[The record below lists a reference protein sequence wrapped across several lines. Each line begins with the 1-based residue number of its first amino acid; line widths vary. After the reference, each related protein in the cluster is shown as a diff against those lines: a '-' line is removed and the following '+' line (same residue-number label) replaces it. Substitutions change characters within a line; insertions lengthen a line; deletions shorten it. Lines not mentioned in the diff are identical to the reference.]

1 MLCVG
6 ERTRE
11 RQSPDWRVGAANRE
25 IGVPGLT
32 ARDVEPLR
40 RVQYASG
47 RSHRTDMAEAGSFA
61 DRVKQQA
68 DIVRVLGEYVR
79 LKKSGQNFTGL
90 CPFHSEKTP
99 SFAVHPVKQ
108 IYHCFGCGAGGDV
121 FKFVMEMD
129 KITFPESV
137 RAVAEKCGIAIP
149 RAKERT
155 PEERQQNQQ
164 RTSLVELHREA
175 AAFFVQQLNA
185 TPEGRAAKAYLL
197 DRGLDSEAMARF
209 GIGFAPSGGEALL
222 RAFKQKF
229 PEKALEV
236 SGLFSRDQNGKLFDR
251 FRRRVM
257 FPIANDTGKIVA
269 FGGRALGDDLPKYLN
284 SPETPIYTKSN
295 ILYHLDRAKEAL
307 RQSDFAVL
315 VEGYMDAIA
324 VARAGHSNVVASCG
338 TSLTE
343 PQVKLLS
350 RFTRRI
356 IVNYDPDTAGQAA
369 TERSLTILLEQG
381 AEVRVLALPGGKDPD
396 SFIRSEGAAAYT
408 KLLKEAPPYVDYLI
422 SRARKMDMS
431 TAEGK
436 LRAVNFLMPYV
447 QRIPDRILRS
457 EWATR
462 IAQQLRIE
470 EPVLRESMRKAA
482 SDRRSEVKARPELVG
497 RVGKPAERR
506 LVQMLIEA
514 EEFRAQLAEEIR
526 AGELHC
532 GLESERILTALV
544 EACATGV
551 RPDAAELALAL
562 EDRDRRLLFEIAFE
576 SAAPPTWEEAQSCL
590 AVLRRRRAEEELSTV
605 QKQIETFAAAA
616 GAGAGGEL
624 RRLLE
629 RKQELRR
636 RLDPPV
642 HESPH

>member
-1 MLCVG
+1 L
-6 ERTRE
+6 
-11 RQSPDWRVGAANRE
+11 
-25 IGVPGLT
+25 
-32 ARDVEPLR
+32 
-40 RVQYASG
+40 
-47 RSHRTDMAEAGSFA
+47 AEAGSFA

-68 DIVRVLGEYVR
+68 DIVRVVGEYVR

-108 IYHCFGCGAGGDV
+108 IYHCFGCGVGGDV
-121 FKFVMEMD
+121 FKFVMEME
-129 KITFPESV
+129 KITFPDAV
-137 RAVAEKCGIAIP
+137 RAVAEKCGIAVP
-149 RAKERT
+149 QARERT
-155 PEERQQNQQ
+155 PEERRENQQ
-164 RTSLVELHREA
+164 RTSLVEMHREA
-175 AAFFVQQLNA
+175 AAFFAQQLSA

-222 RAFKQKF
+222 RTMKQKY
-229 PEKALEV
+229 PEKVLEV
-236 SGLFSRDQNGKLFDR
+236 SGLFSRDQSGRLFDR

-257 FPIANDTGKIVA
+257 FPIANESGKIVA

-284 SPETPIYTKSN
+284 SPETPIYSKSN
-295 ILYHLDRAKEAL
+295 VLYHLDRAKEAL
-307 RQSDFAVL
+307 RQRDFAVL

-324 VARAGHSNVVASCG
+324 VALAGVSNVVASCG

-343 PQVKLLS
+343 PQVKLLN

-356 IVNYDPDTAGQAA
+356 VVNYDPDTAGQAA
-369 TERSLTILLEQG
+369 TERSLAILLEQG

-396 SFIRSEGAAAYT
+396 SFIRAESAAAYT
-408 KLLKEAPPYVDYLI
+408 KLLNDAPPYVDYLI
-422 SRARKMDMS
+422 ARARKMDLTS
-431 TAEGK
+431 AEGK

-482 SDRRSEVKARPELVG
+482 NERRSEVKARPELVG
-497 RVGKPAERR
+497 RAGKPAERR

-514 EEFRAQLAEEIR
+514 EEFRSQLAQEIR
-526 AGELHC
+526 AGELHQ
-532 GLESERILTALV
+532 GLETERILAVLV
-544 EACATGV
+544 GACESGE
-551 RPDAAELALAL
+551 RPDAASLAMAL

-576 SAAPPTWEEAQSCL
+576 TTAAPTWQEAESCL
-590 AVLRRRRAEEELSTV
+590 AVLRRRRAEEELAAV
-605 QKQIETFAAAA
+605 QRQIETQAAAA
-616 GAGAGGEL
+616 GSSSEL

-636 RLDPPV
+636 RLDPPAQ
-642 HESPH
+642 

>member
-1 MLCVG
+1 
-6 ERTRE
+6 
-11 RQSPDWRVGAANRE
+11 
-25 IGVPGLT
+25 
-32 ARDVEPLR
+32 
-40 RVQYASG
+40 
-47 RSHRTDMAEAGSFA
+47 MAEAGSFA

-68 DIVRVLGEYVR
+68 DIVRVVGEYVR

-99 SFAVHPVKQ
+99 SFSVSATKQ
-108 IYHCFGCGAGGDV
+108 FYYCFGCGAGGDV

-149 RAKERT
+149 RARERT
-155 PEERQQNQQ
+155 PEERKENQQ

-222 RAFKQKF
+222 RAFKQKY

-236 SGLFSRDQNGKLFDR
+236 SGLFSRDQNGRLFDR

-307 RQSDFAVL
+307 RQRDFAVL

-324 VARAGHSNVVASCG
+324 VARAGISNVVASCG

-343 PQVKLLS
+343 PQVKLLN
-350 RFTRRI
+350 RFTRQI

-396 SFIRSEGAAAYT
+396 SFIRAEGAAAYT
-408 KLLKEAPPYVDYLI
+408 KLLNEAPPYVDYLI

-482 SDRRSEVKARPELVG
+482 SERRSEVKARPELVG

-514 EEFRAQLAEEIR
+514 EEFRSQLAQEIR
-526 AGELHC
+526 AEELHR

-590 AVLRRRRAEEELSTV
+590 AVLRRRRAEEELSSV

-642 HESPH
+642 LESPH

>member
-1 MLCVG
+1 
-6 ERTRE
+6 
-11 RQSPDWRVGAANRE
+11 
-25 IGVPGLT
+25 
-32 ARDVEPLR
+32 
-40 RVQYASG
+40 
-47 RSHRTDMAEAGSFA
+47 MAEAGSFA

-68 DIVRVLGEYVR
+68 DIVRVVGEYVR

-129 KITFPESV
+129 KITFPEAV

-149 RAKERT
+149 RARERT
-155 PEERQQNQQ
+155 PEERRENQQ

-185 TPEGRAAKAYLL
+185 TQEGRAAKAYLL
-197 DRGLDSEAMARF
+197 DRGLDSDAMARF

-222 RAFKQKF
+222 RAFKQKY
-229 PEKALEV
+229 PEKALEA
-236 SGLFSRDQNGKLFDR
+236 SGLFSRDQNGRLFDR

-257 FPIANDTGKIVA
+257 FPIANDSGKIVA

-295 ILYHLDRAKEAL
+295 LLYHLDRAKEAL
-307 RQSDFAVL
+307 RQRDFAVL

-324 VARAGHSNVVASCG
+324 VARAGISNVVASCG

-343 PQVKLLS
+343 PQVKLLN

-369 TERSLTILLEQG
+369 TERSLAILLEQG

-408 KLLKEAPPYVDYLI
+408 KLLNEAPPYVDYLI
-422 SRARKMDMS
+422 SRARKMDLS

-482 SDRRSEVKARPELVG
+482 SERRSEVKARPELVG

-514 EEFRAQLAEEIR
+514 EEFRSQLAQEIR
-526 AGELHC
+526 AGELHR
-532 GLESERILTALV
+532 GLESERILAALV
-544 EACATGV
+544 EACATGI

-562 EDRDRRLLFEIAFE
+562 EERDRRLLFEIAFE
-576 SAAPPTWEEAQSCL
+576 SAAPPTWEEAESCL
-590 AVLRRRRAEEELSTV
+590 AVLRRRHAEEELSAV
-605 QKQIETFAAAA
+605 QKQIETFSAAA

-636 RLDPPV
+636 RLDPPT
-642 HESPH
+642 HESPR

>member
-1 MLCVG
+1 
-6 ERTRE
+6 
-11 RQSPDWRVGAANRE
+11 
-25 IGVPGLT
+25 
-32 ARDVEPLR
+32 
-40 RVQYASG
+40 
-47 RSHRTDMAEAGSFA
+47 MAEAGSFA

-68 DIVRVLGEYVR
+68 DIVRVVGEYVR

-185 TPEGRAAKAYLL
+185 TQEGRAAKAYLL
-197 DRGLDSEAMARF
+197 DRGLDPEAMARF

-222 RAFKQKF
+222 RVFKQKY
-229 PEKALEV
+229 PEKSLEV
-236 SGLFSRDQNGKLFDR
+236 SGLFSRDQNGRLFDR

-257 FPIANDTGKIVA
+257 FPIANDSGKIVA

-307 RQSDFAVL
+307 RQRDFAVL

-324 VARAGHSNVVASCG
+324 VARAGISNVVASCG

-408 KLLKEAPPYVDYLI
+408 KLLNEAPPYVDYLI

-482 SDRRSEVKARPELVG
+482 SERRSEVKARPELVG

-526 AGELHC
+526 AEELHR
-532 GLESERILTALV
+532 GLESERILAALV
-544 EACATGV
+544 EVCASGA
-551 RPDAAELALAL
+551 RPDAAELALSL
-562 EDRDRRLLFEIAFE
+562 EERDRRLLFEIAFE
-576 SAAPPTWEEAQSCL
+576 AAAPPTWAEAQSCL
-590 AVLRRRRAEEELSTV
+590 AVLRRRRAEEELYVV
-605 QKQIETFAAAA
+605 QKQIESFAAAA

-636 RLDPPV
+636 RLDPPA
-642 HESPH
+642 H

>member
-1 MLCVG
+1 
-6 ERTRE
+6 
-11 RQSPDWRVGAANRE
+11 
-25 IGVPGLT
+25 
-32 ARDVEPLR
+32 
-40 RVQYASG
+40 
-47 RSHRTDMAEAGSFA
+47 MAEAGSFA

-68 DIVRVLGEYVR
+68 DIVRVVGEYVR
-79 LKKSGQNFTGL
+79 LKKSGQNFSGL

-108 IYHCFGCGAGGDV
+108 IYHCFGCGVGGDV

-129 KITFPESV
+129 KLTFPDAV

-149 RAKERT
+149 RAKERS

-164 RTSLVELHREA
+164 RTSLVELHRDA
-175 AAFFVQQLNA
+175 AAFFAQQLNT

-197 DRGLDSEAMARF
+197 DRGLDSDAMGRF
-209 GIGFAPSGGEALL
+209 GIGFAPSGGDALL
-222 RAFKQKF
+222 RVMKSKYN
-229 PEKALEV
+229 EKVLEA
-236 SGLFSRDQNGKLFDR
+236 SGLFSRDQNGRHYDR

-257 FPIANDTGKIVA
+257 FPIANDSGKVVA

-295 ILYHLDRAKEAL
+295 LLYHLDRAKEAL
-307 RQSDFAVL
+307 RQRDFAVL

-324 VARAGHSNVVASCG
+324 VARAGVSNVVASCG

-343 PQVKLLS
+343 PQVKLLN

-396 SFIRSEGAAAYT
+396 SFIRAEGAAAYI
-408 KLLKEAPPYVDYLI
+408 KLLNEAPPYVDYLI

-482 SDRRSEVKARPELVG
+482 SERRSEVKARPELVG

-514 EEFRAQLAEEIR
+514 EEFRAQLAEELR
-526 AGELHC
+526 AEGLHR
-532 GLESERILTALV
+532 GLESERILATLI
-544 EACATGV
+544 EACATGA
-551 RPDAAELALAL
+551 RPDAAALAMAL
-562 EDRDRRLLFEIAFE
+562 EDRDKRLLFEIAFE
-576 SAAPPTWEEAQSCL
+576 TAAPPSWPEAQSCL
-590 AVLRRRRAEEELSTV
+590 AVLRRRRAEEELSVV
-605 QKQIETFAAAA
+605 QREIETVGSAATAA
-616 GAGAGGEL
+616 GEL

-636 RLDPPV
+636 LLERQQELRQPLDPLA
-642 HESPH
+642 H